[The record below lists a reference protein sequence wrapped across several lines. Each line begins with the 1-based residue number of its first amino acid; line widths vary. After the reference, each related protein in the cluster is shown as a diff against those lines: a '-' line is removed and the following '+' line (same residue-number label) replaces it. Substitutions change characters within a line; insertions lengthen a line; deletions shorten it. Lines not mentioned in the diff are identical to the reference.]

1 LDGARTVKNG
11 NAHARFAHG
20 TGTMSI
26 MAIHLRPKQ
35 WITFLCVERT
45 AISIASF
52 GLDLFAFSAF
62 YGFVDDNDQ
71 RQDGRD

>member
-1 LDGARTVKNG
+1 LPLALLDALDGARTVKNG

-35 WITFLCVERT
+35 WITFLCGT
-45 AISIASF
+45 KNPKQPFQMS
-52 GLDLFAFSAF
+52 LPL
-62 YGFVDDNDQ
+62 
-71 RQDGRD
+71 

>member
-1 LDGARTVKNG
+1 MALLDALDGARTVKNG
-11 NAHARFAHG
+11 NAHARFVHG

-45 AISIASF
+45 AS
-52 GLDLFAFSAF
+52 
-62 YGFVDDNDQ
+62 
-71 RQDGRD
+71 R